1 MLLHLMCASLIGDQ
15 RKKVIAAQRL
25 ASDVQRRLLAL
36 IHLRLGYLSLGRI
49 TPTLSPGELQ
59 RLRLAAQQSEPHFQ

>member
-25 ASDVQRRLLAL
+25 ASDVQRRLLPP
-36 IHLRLGYLSLGRI
+36 IC
-49 TPTLSPGELQ
+49 
-59 RLRLAAQQSEPHFQ
+59 AQKSANASFNVMSAVGAHEYGAFTAHDRKTAN